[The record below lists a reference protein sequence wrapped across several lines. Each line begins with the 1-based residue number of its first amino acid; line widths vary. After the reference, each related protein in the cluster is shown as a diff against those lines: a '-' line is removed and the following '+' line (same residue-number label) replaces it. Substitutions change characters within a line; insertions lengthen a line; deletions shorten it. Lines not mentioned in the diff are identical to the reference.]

1 MTCYTGRYKEKKD
14 MVSALRNCNVIE
26 FRLNDFKH
34 RYLNIFKKKLSP
46 KGWSFCLFA
55 FVVFVCFFE
64 KVLGLYHIKF
74 SHFLPQLVFSL
85 FRNKHYKD

>member
-1 MTCYTGRYKEKKD
+1 

-34 RYLNIFKKKLSP
+34 RYSQHFQEKLSP
-46 KGWSFCLFA
+46 QGMVFFVCLL

-64 KVLGLYHIKF
+64 KGIRTLPHQIFTF
-74 SHFLPQLVFSL
+74 SPSISFLIIS
-85 FRNKHYKD
+85 